1 MESPCIQILSGQTQR
16 KEQTLSVCLCGNGGC
31 RVNISSIKQTE
42 FLGARQKHVEEAFR
56 DLQNMQTHRHIYTF
70 TFRTDLYIIAKKW
83 EATQMFKTG
92 EWHIH
97 T

>member
-1 MESPCIQILSGQTQR
+1 MYSNFIWTNSEEGIDI
-16 KEQTLSVCLCGNGGC
+16 VCMFVWHGGC
-31 RVNISSIKQTE
+31 RVNISNIKQTE
-42 FLGARQKHVEEAFR
+42 FWGARQKYVEEAFR

-70 TFRTDLYIIAKKW
+70 TFSTDLYKIAKKW
-83 EATQMFKTG
+83 EATQVFITG

>member
-1 MESPCIQILSGQTQR
+1 MESPCIQFYLDKLQR
-16 KEQTLSVCLCGNGGC
+16 KEQTLSVCLCGNGGY

-70 TFRTDLYIIAKKW
+70 TFRTDL
-83 EATQMFKTG
+83 
-92 EWHIH
+92 
-97 T
+97 